1 MRRRGDRENALCSV
15 QLFKDAPGTKEAGE
29 AGAHDAM
36 RRASIMADL
45 KEAWNGS
52 PMGGPRRTH
61 LLGNGSKAIHRTSL
75 IPCIAL

>member
-1 MRRRGDRENALCSV
+1 M
-15 QLFKDAPGTKEAGE
+15 QLLQDAPGTEEAGE

-36 RRASIMADL
+36 RGASIVAHL

-52 PMGGPRRTH
+52 PMGRPRRTH
-61 LLGNGSKAIHRTSL
+61 LLGNGSEAIHRASL